1 MELTRLD
8 ILDVDLTG
16 GEEVHSRDGSVADG
30 DESLAG
36 GYVDA
41 SEAVEVLEERAVGSA
56 HRQLNLR
63 ELWQHT
69 EEPHLGLGHRHLSHH
84 SL

>member
-8 ILDVDLTG
+8 VLDVDLTG
-16 GEEVHSRDGSVADG
+16 GEEIHTRDRSVADG
-30 DESLAG
+30 DKSLAG
-36 GYVDA
+36 SYVDA

-63 ELWQHT
+63 ELWQYT
-69 EEPHLGLGHRHLSHH
+69 EESHLGLDHSHLSHH